1 MAKKKEISKGIL
13 DLKKGL
19 AEGKAVIG
27 TKIVLKDLKD
37 AKLSKIYLASNCPE
51 KVKEDIE
58 YYGSLVKVPIIVLSV
73 DNEEIGVLC
82 KKHFFISV
90 LGIKK
95 RWVR

>member
-1 MAKKKEISKGIL
+1 MAKKKEISKEIL

-19 AEGKAVIG
+19 AEGKAVVG
-27 TKIVLKDLKD
+27 AKTVLRDLKD
-37 AKLSKIYLASNCPE
+37 DKLGKIYLASNCPKE
-51 KVKEDIE
+51 IEEDIRH
-58 YYGSLVKVPIIVLSV
+58 YSDLVKVPVIVLDV

-95 RWVR
+95 R

>member
-1 MAKKKEISKGIL
+1 MAKKKELSKEIM

-19 AEGKAVIG
+19 VEGKVLIG
-27 TKIVLKDLKD
+27 REVVLKSLKNK
-37 AKLSKIYLASNCPE
+37 KLSKIYLASNCPE
-51 KVKEDIE
+51 KVKEDIK
-58 YYGSLVKVPIIVLSV
+58 YYSDLVKVPVIVLSV

-95 RWVR
+95 